1 MVNLAAATDDLARD
15 TGRAFGRIADDAR
28 RQLQR
33 SWDQSADDMRRS
45 FQTGAGQVW
54 NGIGDD
60 ARQTFGRA
68 WDQSAD
74 DLRQTLQ
81 RGALQASQSSAS
93 DMRRDFSRAFDQSAD
108 DLRSSLRRAAN
119 QAGGD
124 MRDAMSD
131 AGQGA
136 GEAGGDA
143 AASGLADALGGKA
156 GVIGAAL
163 STAFTAAGF
172 SAGGLLAKGVMRG
185 MEIEQEADLTQ
196 ARLGVDDQTMRTIGA
211 AAARAY
217 ADAFGESVGENL
229 DTARMAIQAGLLDP
243 NATAQD
249 VQAVISQLSGLND
262 FMAGDMAE
270 TAKGAGNLFKNG
282 LAGSAEEAF
291 DILAA
296 GYRAVGL
303 QGDDLIDSVKEY
315 SAGWKQ
321 TGLDGKTAMALIAQ
335 SIDLGSDSTDRAADA
350 LREFGRRMYE
360 EADTI
365 KETLT
370 SLQLPAD
377 ELYDKLKAGGPEA
390 AAAFDQVFDAIRQIE
405 DPMEKA
411 AATQALLG
419 DTAGDFIGAFSSW
432 DPSAA
437 VAKLGDVTGA
447 AQGVVDT
454 MGGNA
459 ATSIESAKRSIEV
472 STDQISTALAQAFGP
487 ELQKV
492 ATWVSEH
499 QPEIL
504 GFLGE
509 LANGALV
516 GGDAVLAMASAVLRG
531 MSMMGE
537 ATSGMIKRV
546 VEPLGMVAEVVGKI
560 TGSEDLENFGRSMQD
575 LDDAFANFSTTATSM
590 ADGIDNTV
598 RPGLDKMREGIAT
611 NIAEARQAAMV
622 MRALG
627 DEVEFVPSEK
637 DILITSN
644 TPEQRAAL
652 EGLGLRLEELDDRPG
667 VFRVESNTAE
677 GQRLIDSFVTQNTGK
692 AIPTKV
698 TADTTAAQAAL
709 DAFVTQNTNTRA
721 VNVGVNQQLL
731 GIPSNANGSITSYAN
746 GKLPD
751 QALIMPTRGRGLV
764 NWAEEEAGTWEAFIP
779 GAASKRSRSIPIW
792 FETGRRLGVLD
803 SYANGGIAGDRAVSW
818 AQGRDGLPYIYGSQ
832 DCSWYQSG
840 IYNQLTGKSI
850 RFTTDSDFSA
860 FGFVRG
866 SDPTGFTIGTDGG
879 VGTGGHMVGKL
890 FGTNVESDGT
900 NGVQYGGTA
909 DGPETMPQQW
919 YLPRDLWSPP
929 ATDDTSLESGGGTG
943 GAPGGGAAGAPGGG
957 TGGGTGAGGGG
968 AAGGGGSTG
977 GGTYNGVEVPAG
989 VTPVWIVGSGAS
1001 STSTLQETAP
1011 TTPDT
1016 SATASSPSSTGGTS
1030 DVQTLEEAWNTG
1042 LGRFGDV
1049 GTAFFEGQV
1058 DDALGTIGLSR
1069 SGGAIPTLVQTLWD
1083 TMTAAM
1089 ASELA
1094 RRNTNQ
1100 ANAISQFGGSR

>member
-211 AAARAY
+211 AASRAY

-370 SLQLPAD
+370 GLQLPAD

-499 QPEIL
+499 QPEVL
-504 GFLGE
+504 GFLGK
-509 LANGALV
+509 LAEGALV
-516 GGDAVLAMASAVLRG
+516 GGDAMLAMASAVLRG

-537 ATSGMIKRV
+537 ATSGMIKHV

-575 LDDAFANFSTTATSM
+575 LDDAFSTFSTTATSM

-598 RPGLDKMREGIAT
+598 RPGLDKMRAGIT
-611 NIAEARQAAMV
+611 ENIAEAQQAAMV
-622 MRALG
+622 TRALG
-627 DEVEFVPSEK
+627 DSVYALPNEHTITITENSPAVIAELNKLGIKVQEIPGTK
-637 DILITSN
+637 DFKLV
-644 TPEQRAAL
+644 A
-652 EGLGLRLEELDDRPG
+652 D
-667 VFRVESNTAE
+667 TAT
-677 GQRLIDSFVTQNTGK
+677 GQNAIDAFLNQNTGRK
-692 AIPTKV
+692 ITLQAEVALSARVENGDLVVGPGSAWASKQ
-698 TADTTAAQAAL
+698 AD
-709 DAFVTQNTNTRA
+709 
-721 VNVGVNQQLL
+721 G
-731 GIPSNANGSITSYAN
+731 GILSFAD

-803 SYANGGIAGDRAVSW
+803 SYANGGIAGERAVSW
-818 AQGRDGLPYIYGSQ
+818 AKGRDGLPYIYGSQ

-840 IYNQLTGKSI
+840 IYNQLTGKSV

-866 SDPTGFTIGTDGG
+866 SDPSGFTIGTDGG
-879 VGTGGHMVGKL
+879 TGTGGHMVGKL
-890 FGTNVESDGT
+890 LGTNVESDGT
-900 NGVQYGGTA
+900 NGVQYGASA

-929 ATDDTSLESGGGTG
+929 ATDDTSLGSGGTG
-943 GAPGGGAAGAPGGG
+943 TAPGGGAGSPAGGG

-968 AAGGGGSTG
+968 TGTGGSTG
-977 GGTYNGVEVPAG
+977 GGTYNGQEIPAG
-989 VTPVWIVGSGAS
+989 VTPVWIVGSGAN
-1001 STSTLQETAP
+1001 STSTLQETTP

-1016 SATASSPSSTGGTS
+1016 STTASSPSSSGGTS

-1042 LGRFGDV
+1042 LGRFSDV
-1049 GTAFFEGQV
+1049 GTAMWEGQV
-1058 DDALGTIGLSR
+1058 DDALGTVGLSR
-1069 SGGAIPTLVQTLWD
+1069 SGGAIQTLVSTIYD
-1083 TMTAAM
+1083 KVTAAIQ
-1089 ASELA
+1089 SELSK
-1094 RRNTNQ
+1094 RNVSQ
-1100 ANAISQFGGSR
+1100 ASAISQFGGSR